1 MNKNTMMHLALAIG
15 LLVGAAACKKKPE
28 TAEGPIESAGEEVK
42 EAAGDASDATEE
54 AAEDTGDKVE
64 EATDN

>member
-1 MNKNTMMHLALAIG
+1 MNKNTMMHLALALG

-28 TAEGPIESAGEEVK
+28 TAEGPMESAGDEVK